1 MSGADDGVA
10 LPVSQ
15 TGFARDNGR
24 TLGNVNSIRDQ
35 AASGVLA
42 GTSVITFSASP
53 KTAPQVAAIAF
64 VIPDHLVDAFMAQL
78 DALFAQPA
86 ADLLRR
92 PAHLA
97 QLRLDLTARRYR
109 ELAGLTS
116 YRLPCLSLGF
126 RLLEPIAAL
135 TTIAVNL
142 PAHRALT
149 DAQNFGDAFLAR
161 PTLAQRINLAA
172 ILILYRRYLLIGNL
186 LQSQEVTPSSH
197 HSIMRWLL
205 ESAHMLKNSKMEL
218 KQKFATDS
226 SRPECLVVGP
236 QSAPVGSQRGHVGPH
251 IIFP

>member
-1 MSGADDGVA
+1 MGDVLMRGKLLSVVERDGVHEVADRLEATHGCLLRCAGGRTRQLGDFGQLGFALDQREQAAFVSGADDGVA

-24 TLGNVNSIRDQ
+24 TLGNVDSIGDQ

-42 GTSVITFSASP
+42 GTPVITFSSSP

-109 ELAGLTS
+109 DLAGLTS
-116 YRLPCLSLGF
+116 YRLPCLSRPAYRVGGDGTIKV
-126 RLLEPIAAL
+126 EAACPFCF
-135 TTIAVNL
+135 VF
-142 PAHRALT
+142 
-149 DAQNFGDAFLAR
+149 DAD
-161 PTLAQRINLAA
+161 
-172 ILILYRRYLLIGNL
+172 LI
-186 LQSQEVTPSSH
+186 T
-197 HSIMRWLL
+197 
-205 ESAHMLKNSKMEL
+205 K
-218 KQKFATDS
+218 AT
-226 SRPECLVVGP
+226 
-236 QSAPVGSQRGHVGPH
+236 
-251 IIFP
+251 

>member
-1 MSGADDGVA
+1 
-10 LPVSQ
+10 
-15 TGFARDNGR
+15 
-24 TLGNVNSIRDQ
+24 
-35 AASGVLA
+35 
-42 GTSVITFSASP
+42 
-53 KTAPQVAAIAF
+53 
-64 VIPDHLVDAFMAQL
+64 MAQL

-97 QLRLDLTARRYR
+97 QLRLDLTARRHR

-161 PTLAQRINLAA
+161 PTLAQCINLAA
-172 ILILYRRYLLIGNL
+172 ILILYSPVLARGSGKPL
-186 LQSQEVTPSSH
+186 EV
-197 HSIMRWLL
+197 
-205 ESAHMLKNSKMEL
+205 NG
-218 KQKFATDS
+218 
-226 SRPECLVVGP
+226 SRG
-236 QSAPVGSQRGHVGPH
+236 
-251 IIFP
+251 IFEVSR